1 MRAREFLPEDATA
14 GATSAGSVATVSQP
28 LGGMI
33 SRTQMPKPAKYSNSA
48 YKAPNRKKQ
57 HARG

>member
-1 MRAREFLPEDATA
+1 MRAREFIQENTVS
-14 GATSAGSVATVSQP
+14 GNIATVAVP

-33 SRTQMPKPAKYSNSA
+33 TRTVSQKPAKYSNG
-48 YKAPNRKKQ
+48 APTLNRRKKQ